1 MIITFYL
8 LLQFDSSSSSPN
20 VNTSLMSCR
29 VSETCTQTDIHNEKF
44 TQTNVSSIISS
55 TIDSM
60 RPTDE
65 SCSSEME
72 VIVEVLLETPV
83 ETLQD
88 KETSMVEQNKDNK
101 SNKENKKEEG
111 EQITAMQK
119 EPGKALDDPLVNK
132 KKEMAEVLQKPLT
145 TEPQDIDTTIV
156 VEEKVKEEEEEE
168 KEEEEEE
175 EEEGLAIVQK
185 EEVTRGEKIGVSHKE
200 LSWVLPVVDMKTMAG
215 VQQQKEKNRRE
226 HMEETETL
234 QKFEIHARASSN
246 DALAMKER
254 TEKNMQRELEEEEKE
269 EEKKIRFLQKVN
281 VQTEPQTGNEI

>member
-1 MIITFYL
+1 M

-29 VSETCTQTDIHNEKF
+29 VSETCTQTDINNEKF

-88 KETSMVEQNKDNK
+88 KETSMVEQNKDNE

-200 LSWVLPVVDMKTMAG
+200 LSWVLPVVDVKTMAG

-234 QKFEIHARASSN
+234 QNFEIHARASSN

-254 TEKNMQRELEEEEKE
+254 TEKNMQREEEEEKE
-269 EEKKIRFLQKVN
+269 IRFLQKS
-281 VQTEPQTGNEI
+281 

>member
-1 MIITFYL
+1 
-8 LLQFDSSSSSPN
+8 
-20 VNTSLMSCR
+20 MSCR
-29 VSETCTQTDIHNEKF
+29 VSETCTQTDINNEKF

-168 KEEEEEE
+168 KEKEEKEEEEE
-175 EEEGLAIVQK
+175 KERKEKKNAKEEEGLAIVQK
-185 EEVTRGEKIGVSHKE
+185 EEVMRGEKIGVSHKE

-254 TEKNMQRELEEEEKE
+254 TEKNMQREEEEEKE
-269 EEKKIRFLQKVN
+269 EEKKIRFIQKVN

>member
-1 MIITFYL
+1 
-8 LLQFDSSSSSPN
+8 
-20 VNTSLMSCR
+20 MSCR
-29 VSETCTQTDIHNEKF
+29 VSETCTQTDINNEKF

-132 KKEMAEVLQKPLT
+132 MKEMAEGLQKPLT

-168 KEEEEEE
+168 KEKEEKEEEEE
-175 EEEGLAIVQK
+175 KERKEKKNAKEEEGLAIVQK
-185 EEVTRGEKIGVSHKE
+185 EEVMRGEKIGVSHKE

-254 TEKNMQRELEEEEKE
+254 TEKNMQREEEEEKE
-269 EEKKIRFLQKVN
+269 EEKKIRFIQKVN